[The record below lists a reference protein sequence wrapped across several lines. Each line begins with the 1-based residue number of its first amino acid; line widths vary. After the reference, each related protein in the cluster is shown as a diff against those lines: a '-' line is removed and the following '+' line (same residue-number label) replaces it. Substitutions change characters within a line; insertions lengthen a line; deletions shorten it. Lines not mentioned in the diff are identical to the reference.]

1 MKSRNQELSIFAGL
15 LAGFVAIAGPA
26 FADDDDYCGNIPR
39 SEWKSISEVASAVE
53 AKGYQVREIEAD
65 DGCFEVE
72 ARRENGERV
81 ELYINPR
88 TLDIV
93 RTKSRS

>member
-1 MKSRNQELSIFAGL
+1 MKTRSQILSVFAGT
-15 LAGFVAIAGPA
+15 LAGFAAISGPA
-26 FADDDDYCGNIPR
+26 FADDDYCGNIPR
-39 SEWKSISEVASAVE
+39 SEWKSISEAASAVE

-88 TLDIV
+88 TLEIV
-93 RTKSRS
+93 RTESRS